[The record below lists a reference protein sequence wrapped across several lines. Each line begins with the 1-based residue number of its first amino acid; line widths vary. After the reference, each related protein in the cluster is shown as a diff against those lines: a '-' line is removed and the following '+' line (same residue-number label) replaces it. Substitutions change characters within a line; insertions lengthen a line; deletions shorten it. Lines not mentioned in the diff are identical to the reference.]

1 MAPMQNNQ
9 KLILGSSSSSAAS
22 TSSLNIENFNSQNFF
37 HGANNKDKMEAE
49 TRIQHHEANN
59 ISERREKV
67 TKGDKKIK
75 RHRFAFQTRS
85 HVDILDDGYRWR
97 KYGQKAVKN
106 SKFPRFVIFFL
117 IIF

>member
-9 KLILGSSSSSAAS
+9 MLLLGSSSSSAAS

-37 HGANNKDKMEAE
+37 HGANNKDKMKVE

-59 ISERREKV
+59 ISGGGEKV
-67 TKGDKKIK
+67 IKGDKKIR
-75 RHRFAFQTRS
+75 RHRFAFHTRS

-106 SKFPRFVIFFL
+106 SKFPRFVIFV
-117 IIF
+117 

>member
-9 KLILGSSSSSAAS
+9 MLLLGSSSSSAAS
-22 TSSLNIENFNSQNFF
+22 TSSLNIESFNSQNFF
-37 HGANNKDKMEAE
+37 HGANNKDKMKVE

-59 ISERREKV
+59 ISGGAEKV
-67 TKGDKKIK
+67 TKGDKKIR
-75 RHRFAFQTRS
+75 RHRFAFHTRS

-106 SKFPRFVIFFL
+106 SKFPRFVIFV
-117 IIF
+117 